1 MALTHGLCNF
11 VIFMW
16 TERRKIIYIQML
28 TKLQYE
34 LQLLFDQ
41 KKKKKVS
48 ISFKEVDD
56 IYEGDERTTL

>member
-1 MALTHGLCNF
+1 MF
-11 VIFMW
+11 
-16 TERRKIIYIQML
+16 

-41 KKKKKVS
+41 KKKKVS

-56 IYEGDERTTL
+56 IYEGDKRTTL